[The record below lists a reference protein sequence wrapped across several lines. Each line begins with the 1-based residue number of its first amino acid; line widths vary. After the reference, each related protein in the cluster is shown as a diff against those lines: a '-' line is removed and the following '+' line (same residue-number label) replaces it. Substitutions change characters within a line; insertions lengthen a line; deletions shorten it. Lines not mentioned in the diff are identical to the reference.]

1 MINLFFDIA
10 LDMLCIA
17 DFSGY
22 FKHLNPAWEK
32 TLGWSKTEL
41 KKQPF
46 LEFVHPQDREA
57 TLEAVAKLRE
67 GENITSFDN
76 RYLCRDGSYKW
87 LSWRSY
93 SLKEKGLI
101 YAVARDINESKLL
114 ENELRE
120 TKERLDNILNTVND
134 MIWSTSVETKEL
146 LYVNQGAETI
156 YERSLSDIK
165 KRHGFWTEVIHP
177 DDQFIVNQIH
187 KELYTHGQT
196 EQEYRIILPDGRIK
210 WLLDRSWL
218 VRDQVGNPLRMDGMI
233 TDISERKEVERELKK
248 AKEAAEAANRAK
260 SEFLANMSHE
270 IRTPLNGIMGMT
282 DLLLAMELP
291 EKQSDHLQS
300 IQVCAHSLLDIVND
314 ILDFAKIEAGKLEV
328 EKTDFSLRELI
339 DKALDVIRIKAE
351 QKKLGLFCQIE
362 SAVPQQV
369 QGDPV
374 KIRQVLINL
383 LSNALK
389 FTDQG
394 RIDLS
399 VQVGKVNEKIYVSF
413 AVADTGIG
421 IQPDKLNNIFESFTQ
436 ADSSTTRKFGGTGL
450 GLAISKKLVEIMGGT
465 IRVTSQPGQGSC
477 FNFTVP
483 LQMATG
489 EMPAKLWKDQQ
500 LDKLKIV
507 GAKTV
512 MVAEDNLINMKIS
525 KEILRKIGL
534 ETIEAKDGKEA
545 WEKYQRYSVDLI
557 FMDIQMPE
565 LDGYEVTRLI
575 RAVEGK
581 GKRTPIIAVTANAM
595 KGDKEKCLAAGMD
608 GYLAKPFGKEEVW
621 QVVKK
626 YLANGWGE
634 LIFNKNDLLH
644 RLDDDLEL
652 YQDVIEDFIKI
663 FPDKIIE
670 LGSDINNAD
679 FSAIR
684 FQAHLIKGMCANL
697 GADKLRRIAEEIEV
711 EAKNSCQ
718 MDKVEKLF
726 SLLDDAFEEFLGVLW
741 AE

>member
-1 MINLFFDIA
+1 MINMFFNIA

-22 FKHLNPAWEK
+22 FKHLNPAWEE
-32 TLGWSKTEL
+32 TLGWSKVQL
-41 KKQPF
+41 KERPF

-57 TLEAVAKLRE
+57 TLKAAAKLRA
-67 GENITSFDN
+67 GENIISFDN
-76 RYLCRDGSYKW
+76 RYLCKDGSYKW

-146 LYVNQGAETI
+146 LYVNQGAEAI

-165 KRHGFWTEVIHP
+165 KRHGFWAEVIHP
-177 DDQFIVNQIH
+177 DDQFIVNQIY
-187 KELYTHGQT
+187 KDLYTKGQT

-218 VRDQVGNPLRMDGMI
+218 VRDQTGNPLRMDGMI

-282 DLLLAMELP
+282 DLLLGTELK
-291 EKQSDHLQS
+291 EKQLDHLQS
-300 IQVCAHSLLDIVND
+300 IQVCAYSLLDIVND
-314 ILDFAKIEAGKLEV
+314 ILDFAKIEAGKLEI

-339 DKALDVIRIKAE
+339 EKAIDVIKIKAE
-351 QKKLGLFCQIE
+351 QKELDLFCQIDPT
-362 SAVPQQV
+362 VPDQV

-374 KIRQVLINL
+374 RIRQVLINL

-394 RIDLS
+394 KIDLS
-399 VQVGKVNEKIYVSF
+399 VQVGRIDEKVYVNF
-413 AVADTGIG
+413 AVTDTGIG
-421 IQPDKLNNIFESFTQ
+421 IEPDKLNNIFESFTQ

-465 IRVTSQPGQGSC
+465 IKVTSQPGQGSC

-483 LQMATG
+483 LQIALG
-489 EMPAKLWKDQQ
+489 EVRPKPGKGHQS
-500 LDKLKIV
+500 DKLSIV

-534 ETIEAKDGKEA
+534 EIVEAKDGKEA
-545 WEKYQRYSVDLI
+545 WEKYQRCSVDLI
-557 FMDIQMPE
+557 FIDIQMPE

-581 GKRTPIIAVTANAM
+581 GKHTPIIAVTANAM

-608 GYLAKPFGKEEVW
+608 GYIAKPFNKEEVW

-626 YLANGWGE
+626 YLANEPRE

-644 RLDDDLEL
+644 RLDHDLEL
-652 YQDVIEDFIKI
+652 YQDLLEDFINL
-663 FPDKIIE
+663 FPDKTAE
-670 LGSDINNAD
+670 LSSYINNSD
-679 FSAIR
+679 FSGIR

-697 GADKLRRIAEEIEV
+697 GADKLKRIAEEMEL
-711 EAKNSCQ
+711 EAKNGCRLEEI
-718 MDKVEKLF
+718 EKMF
-726 SLLDDAFEEFLGVLW
+726 SSLDGAFEEFLSVLW
-741 AE
+741 AG